1 MPGLKRLRSVR
12 ITAAGH
18 AFIQNLRR
26 RQYDDVAD
34 EPPLAR
40 VRAAFDQV
48 ALHLSGVPPGLTP
61 VKIIPSIN
69 AKEPFS
75 CTARGR
81 QVMIAPV
88 WRPAALL
95 LAASQRNCAVR
106 VRADAVRRVG
116 VSTWSRRVG

>member
-40 VRAAFDQV
+40 VRV
-48 ALHLSGVPPGLTP
+48 V
-61 VKIIPSIN
+61 
-69 AKEPFS
+69 
-75 CTARGR
+75 R
-81 QVMIAPV
+81 QVRRSAKLIEGHMTVWQPVRSCQQHQLKERSIFRVSITEGIMLPDHESIVPAP
-88 WRPAALL
+88 
-95 LAASQRNCAVR
+95 
-106 VRADAVRRVG
+106 
-116 VSTWSRRVG
+116 STHSPT

>member
-1 MPGLKRLRSVR
+1 MRELKRLRSAR

-61 VKIIPSIN
+61 VKIIPVNQRKRALQLHGSR
-69 AKEPFS
+69 S
-75 CTARGR
+75 SSHDCRG
-81 QVMIAPV
+81 
-88 WRPAALL
+88 
-95 LAASQRNCAVR
+95 LAACGVVAGGEPAELRSACA
-106 VRADAVRRVG
+106 G
-116 VSTWSRRVG
+116 